1 MNWYNLKEYNKSLMV
16 DNIFKRKVEIQELYD
31 NSKKLTNQYEYICK
45 NIIKDNLYVIVKNR
59 FPYDIEDDIEH
70 YLIWFNPKYYKSWRR
85 TIIYDN
91 KYIEN
96 IINNNKLVNKS
107 YIYFINGSNIQS
119 IKNIQHIHIFMKKY

>member
-1 MNWYNLKEYNKSLMV
+1 MNWYNLKKYNKSLMV
-16 DNIFKRKVEIQELYD
+16 DNIFKRKVEMQELYD

-45 NIIKDNLYVIVKNR
+45 NIIKDNLYVIVKNI

-70 YLIWFNPKYYKSWRR
+70 YLIWFNPKYYKNWRR

-91 KYIEN
+91 KYIEK
-96 IINNNKLVNKS
+96 IINNNKLLNKS

-119 IKNIQHIHIFMKKY
+119 IKDIQHIHIFMKKY